1 MDFDKDKR
9 EAIWKMAQLIMRVNR
24 RLEDSFPVNS
34 IICNHGMKIIDHL
47 EESNNIIEY
56 NDRLPS
62 VIDYFQT
69 YLNNEFPWSDD
80 ALNYFIAN
88 EMDLG
93 ENSRKE
99 VYREMMLRRLK
110 NAKVNQ

>member
-1 MDFDKDKR
+1 
-9 EAIWKMAQLIMRVNR
+9 VNA
-24 RLEDSFPVNS
+24 
-34 IICNHGMKIIDHL
+34 IICKDGMKKIDYL
-47 EESNNIIEY
+47 EESENIIEY
-56 NDRLPS
+56 NERLPP

-69 YLNNEFPWSDD
+69 YLNNEFAWADD

-88 EMDLG
+88 GMDLG